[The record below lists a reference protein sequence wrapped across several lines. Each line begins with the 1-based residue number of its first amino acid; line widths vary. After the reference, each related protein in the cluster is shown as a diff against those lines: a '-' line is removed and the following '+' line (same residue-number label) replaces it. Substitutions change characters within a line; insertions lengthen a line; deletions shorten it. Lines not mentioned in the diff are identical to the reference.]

1 MTATDKANSC
11 SLHPLIGHLSKMI
24 DKYATVNFNKLCEIY
39 TNYRSHE
46 RISRKKVKMFMACL
60 FHFNLSVA
68 NVYQCVGNNYTASYR
83 DVMKSIEGCKV

>member
-1 MTATDKANSC
+1 
-11 SLHPLIGHLSKMI
+11 MI
-24 DKYATVNFNKLCEIY
+24 DEYAKIDFSELREID
-39 TNYRSHE
+39 TNYRSQK

-83 DVMKSIEGCKV
+83 DDMKSIEGCKV